1 LNQSKVVGEKVLGD
15 INVGIIQ
22 DAVGLELEVMG
33 LRIGDLVGLEIL
45 GLKLGVTVGSEVVGL
60 VVTEPRRVGDLMG
73 LEVLGLW
80 GTLVDRSD
88 VMGRAF
94 MIFVALLLP
103 PSTPPPTSLALDTL
117 DLLNTR

>member
-1 LNQSKVVGEKVLGD
+1 MLGD
-15 INVGIIQ
+15 INVDIIQ

-33 LRIGDLVGLEIL
+33 LRMGDLVGLEIL
-45 GLKLGVTVGSEVVGL
+45 GLWLGDNVGSEVVGL

-103 PSTPPPTSLALDTL
+103 PPPTPTSLALDTL
-117 DLLNTR
+117 DLLNAR

>member
-1 LNQSKVVGEKVLGD
+1 MGEKVLGD

-22 DAVGLELEVMG
+22 DAVGLEVMG
-33 LRIGDLVGLEIL
+33 LRIGDLVGLEVL
-45 GLKLGVTVGSEVVGL
+45 GLWLGDNIGSEIVGL
-60 VVTEPRRVGDLMG
+60 EVTEPRRVGDLMG

-103 PSTPPPTSLALDTL
+103 PPPTPTSLALDTL

>member
-1 LNQSKVVGEKVLGD
+1 MEDKLLGD

-22 DAVGLELEVMG
+22 DAVGLELEVMA
-33 LRIGDLVGLEIL
+33 LRMGDLVGLEVFGLWL
-45 GLKLGVTVGSEVVGL
+45 GDNVGSEVVGL

-103 PSTPPPTSLALDTL
+103 PPTPTSLALDTL